1 MSRDVAPGAIL
12 VDILKSGHP
21 ENYWQYEV
29 RPTTG
34 VVRKVK
40 EETFPDYAHENLP
53 HVFLQP
59 AGAIGACSSDTRA
72 ASPDGKYLAYC
83 TPSEPGL
90 FVADKKSAATLY
102 FWKSQ
107 EWRGIR
113 GFGWSP
119 NSQSV
124 AILNISSYYGKSPL
138 ELLSGLSGHPV
149 PHDTIFLDVL
159 DVRTGK
165 VTEYPIRENVPY
177 SFTRI
182 LDWSQ

>member
-1 MSRDVAPGAIL
+1 MPMPADLLVGLFEMLKLIPVTIFLSLRDHGILLKVLSVVALVLPLISCSRGRTEQLAPPQAVMSGDVAPGAIL

-59 AGAIGACSSDTRA
+59 AGAIGACSSDTKA

-83 TPSEPGL
+83 TPSESGL
-90 FVADKKSAATLY
+90 FIADKKSAAPLY
-102 FWKSQ
+102 FWK
-107 EWRGIR
+107 W
-113 GFGWSP
+113 
-119 NSQSV
+119 QS
-124 AILNISSYYGKSPL
+124 
-138 ELLSGLSGHPV
+138 
-149 PHDTIFLDVL
+149 
-159 DVRTGK
+159 
-165 VTEYPIRENVPY
+165 
-177 SFTRI
+177 
-182 LDWSQ
+182 